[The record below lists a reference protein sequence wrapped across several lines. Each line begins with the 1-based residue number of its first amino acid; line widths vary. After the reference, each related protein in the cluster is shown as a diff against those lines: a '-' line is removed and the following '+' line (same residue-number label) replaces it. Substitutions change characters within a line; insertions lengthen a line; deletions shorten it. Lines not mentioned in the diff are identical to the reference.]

1 MTPGADA
8 GLQTLPY
15 NGEIVLHGLPSRHF
29 QLIENMVV
37 RAAHKDTRLLHADL
51 LHQLK
56 ILLAGPDPARDLRKL
71 VALLHTLVHGVPVL
85 FAVQEKFALADLA
98 LRPAQPVKIVVNVHD
113 LLRAVGRPGL
123 LSVAE
128 RGVCDP
134 DLVRHAV
141 GHDPVVKCNLRYLV
155 VVEKISEYVRLFY
168 VHEGI
173 HMLLKLKQ
181 ICVFIKVNLPVLHV
195 SSLL

>member
-15 NGEIVLHGLPSRHF
+15 DREVMLHGLLSRHF
-29 QLIENMVV
+29 QLIKDMVV
-37 RAAHKDTRLLHADL
+37 RAAHKDARLLHAYL
-51 LHQLK
+51 LHKLK
-56 ILLAGPDPARDLRKL
+56 VFLAGPYPARDLREL
-71 VALLHTLVHGVPVL
+71 VSLLHALVHSVPVL
-85 FAVQEKFALADLA
+85 FAVQEKFALAYLA
-98 LRPAQPVKIVVNVHD
+98 LWAAQPVEIVVNIHD
-113 LLRAVGRPGL
+113 LLCAVGRPGL